1 MVDIGPGGK
10 NRPYGGGGGGGS
22 RPPPG
27 SSGGGSSPPASGG
40 GGSSS
45 SGGGGSSSSSGSN
58 GSTQPASTSGTGQQA
73 ENQHTGSSNQ
83 QIEQQKVRE
92 WVAQEKAIEEY
103 TKQKKKSEEKKQR
116 RLPPPKP
123 YKFHVP
129 SLKSAA
135 DWIRNQMFFLIG
147 DLSEWPFNSQIV
159 SGMKYDIEVVPNSS
173 DPALLKEP
181 YFVVSARDVSGNL
194 KAVAATLPTT
204 NVLSGSI
211 PLTTL
216 RSYSITYSL
225 SLVSPPDNFNE
236 EIPLS
241 TDAISTAVEAHDPG
255 LSATAK
261 LPIIQAIQSYIIA
274 FEKPLDYTKY
284 TANVGIYEYTGDMNT
299 GIVPLKTVRFWSN
312 VSFSTQYV
320 GPTPAPIDTSNIA
333 CYLNLSFIPPWLLA
347 QFQQS
352 KKWLVA
358 VTVNP
363 HEAVFHLGIET
374 AQWIGTASKN
384 TIITVATPGDKTS

>member
-1 MVDIGPGGK
+1 M
-10 NRPYGGGGGGGS
+10 
-22 RPPPG
+22 
-27 SSGGGSSPPASGG
+27 
-40 GGSSS
+40 
-45 SGGGGSSSSSGSN
+45 
-58 GSTQPASTSGTGQQA
+58 
-73 ENQHTGSSNQ
+73 
-83 QIEQQKVRE
+83 
-92 WVAQEKAIEEY
+92 AQEKAIEEY
-103 TKQKKKSEEKKQR
+103 TKQKNASEGKKQR
-116 RLPPPKP
+116 RLPPPHP
-123 YKFHVP
+123 YTFHVP

-159 SGMKYDIEVVPNSS
+159 SGMKYDIDVTTNSS
-173 DPALLKEP
+173 DPSLLTEP

-236 EIPLS
+236 VIPLS
-241 TDAISTAVEAHDPG
+241 TDSLSTAVEANDPG
-255 LSATAK
+255 LSATAT
-261 LPIIQAIQSYIIA
+261 LPIIQAIHSFIIA

-284 TANVGIYEYTGDMNT
+284 TANVGIYEYTGDTNT
-299 GIVPLKTVRFWSN
+299 GIVPLKTVRSWSN
-312 VSFSTQYV
+312 VPFSTQYA

-333 CYLNLSFIPPWLLA
+333 CYLNLSFVPPWLLA

-352 KKWLVA
+352 KQWLVA

-363 HEAVFHLGIET
+363 NEAVFHLGIET

-384 TIITVATPGDKTS
+384 SIITVATPGDKA